1 MGKRAWP
8 RGWMMYLVVPVLMAL
23 PGARAQAPVPGV
35 EGPRNLMSLSA
46 SASTEVT
53 MDTLAITLGVTRE
66 GADAAEVQA
75 QLSTLIDAALAV
87 ARPGVRAGQV
97 EVRSGPFSIGPRY
110 APRGGISGWQG
121 RAELVIEGRDIPA
134 VSRLAAR
141 VQGLAVARVNFS
153 LSREARE
160 RVESEVAALAIA
172 RFRERAQQHAQAF
185 GFSGYVIR
193 DVQVGTP
200 EAPMFAAMPA
210 LRVAAAPG
218 RAPEEPVPVEAGRAT
233 VTSTVS
239 GSVQMTR

>member
-1 MGKRAWP
+1 MGKRMCGH
-8 RGWMMYLVVPVLMAL
+8 GWQSKVLVGVLAL
-23 PGARAQAPVPGV
+23 LMGAAARAQG
-35 EGPRNLMSLSA
+35 GDTPRNLMSLSA
-46 SASTEVT
+46 SAAAEVT
-53 MDTLAITLGVTRE
+53 LDTLSITLAVTRE
-66 GADAAEVQA
+66 GGEAAEVQA
-75 QLSTLIDAALAV
+75 QLSTLIEAALAA

-97 EVRSGPFSIGPRY
+97 EVRTGPFSIGPRY

-121 RAELVIEGRDIPA
+121 RAELVIEGRDIPG
-134 VSRLAAR
+134 VSRLAGR
-141 VQGLAVARVNFS
+141 VQGLAVSRVSFS

-160 RVESEVAALAIA
+160 RVESEVAAQAIA

-200 EAPMFAAMPA
+200 EAPVFAAMPA

-218 RAPEEPVPVEAGRAT
+218 RSPDEPVPVEAGRTT

-239 GSVQMTR
+239 GSVLMTR